1 MAQLVTAPTRRP
13 RVGGI
18 KDVVAF
24 TPEPRLSVA
33 FGSGGI
39 AWEDAACGL
48 PAATKAGCY
57 DEAVAQ
63 ADKTGDG
70 PDWYGS
76 ILTGPFA
83 QYKGVECWLGG
94 DNEGAKYEEQ
104 ARAILEAGEDR
115 MIEARLWAWATDGS
129 TIAAA
134 ANLQIAVAALEDEAD
149 GAYVGQGIILMNRRD
164 AEVAAAAGVIEYKDG
179 ALRTKLQTP
188 VVASSQIPQG
198 ELAIVG
204 AIGIYVGDLVVH
216 LGRQLSEN
224 VALGI
229 AERVY
234 DIGVDCAYRV
244 AVTVTP

>member
-179 ALRTKLQTP
+179 ENSPSSVPSASTSATSSYIWAGNCPKTWHSVSRKGSTTSAWTARTGSL
-188 VVASSQIPQG
+188 
-198 ELAIVG
+198 
-204 AIGIYVGDLVVH
+204 
-216 LGRQLSEN
+216 
-224 VALGI
+224 
-229 AERVY
+229 
-234 DIGVDCAYRV
+234 
-244 AVTVTP
+244 